1 MINLPQRSRVD
12 GVKSARSFG
21 AYGGEAGLPE
31 HSQVLRHRRLSDA
44 KLRRDRCHHSTGRM
58 LARGQEL
65 EDPTPDGI
73 TEDIQSVHKATLLV
87 ITYISQNLS
96 YLGWSA
102 GRVGAKMGP

>member
-1 MINLPQRSRVD
+1 MINLPQPSRVD

-102 GRVGAKMGP
+102 GRLGAKMGP